1 MTSFQLI
8 SLLFGL
14 AALFGTLNHV
24 TLRLPNTV
32 GLLVLAMAA
41 SLVLVAVQAVW
52 PGLGLRS
59 AAERIVA
66 QTDLPRTFLS
76 GALSFLLFAGALQVD
91 LDMLWRRR
99 GTVLLLSTVGVAL
112 AVGLFAG
119 CIWLV
124 LGGLGLGVPVAWCLV
139 LGAIVA
145 PTDPVA
151 VQELLRRVGLS
162 GELRATIAGES
173 LFNDGVGVV
182 AFLAL
187 LDAATNGGAAAAGGA
202 GSAAAAL
209 AEGVLQ
215 QSVGGF
221 ALGLGAGGVAFL
233 ALRSI
238 DTHDVELMISLAL
251 VTLTYSVANL
261 VDVSGPIAVVVAG
274 LLIGS
279 RGRRHAMSE
288 ESWGSIGLFWLLVE
302 EILNALLFLLIGFE
316 LVAIDFSWRLAAAA
330 AASIVLAVLA
340 RAVSVGLPIGV
351 LDLATPATAR
361 QGDAVTL
368 AALTWG
374 GLRGGVSVAL
384 VLSLPPGPYRG
395 TLLTCCYAIVVFTI
409 VVQGMTL
416 GRVLRVA
423 QRLGSSGEEAL
434 PLDSAGG

>member
-1 MTSFQLI
+1 MTSFQLV

-24 TLRLPNTV
+24 TLRLPNTI
-32 GLLVLAMAA
+32 GLLLLAMLA
-41 SLVLVAVQAVW
+41 SLLLVATQAVW
-52 PGLGLRS
+52 PGLGLRR
-59 AAERIVA
+59 AAEHIVA

-76 GALSFLLFAGALQVD
+76 GALAFLLFAGALQVD

-99 GTVLLLSTVGVAL
+99 GTVLLLSTAGVAL
-112 AVGLFAG
+112 AIALFAAG
-119 CIWLV
+119 IWGV
-124 LGGLGLGVPVAWCLV
+124 LGLLGLAMPMAWCLV

-151 VQELLRRVGLS
+151 VLEVLRRVGLPP
-162 GELRATIAGES
+162 ELQATIAGES

-187 LDAATNGGAAAAGGA
+187 LGLAETAGGGTGGGGVTALGVA
-202 GSAAAAL
+202 GDML
-209 AEGVLQ
+209 R

-221 ALGLGAGGVAFL
+221 ALGLASGGLAFA

-238 DTHDVELMISLAL
+238 DKHDVELMISLAL
-251 VTLTYSVANL
+251 VTLTYSVAGL
-261 VDVSGPIAVVVAG
+261 ADVSGPIAVVVAG
-274 LLIGS
+274 LLIGNH
-279 RGRRHAMSE
+279 GRRHAMSE
-288 ESWGSIGLFWLLVE
+288 TTWDNVGLFWLLID

-316 LVAIDFSWRLAAAA
+316 LVALDLSLPLLAAAA
-330 AASIVLAVLA
+330 GAIVLAVA
-340 RAVSVGLPIGV
+340 VRAASVALPV
-351 LDLATPATAR
+351 WALDLARPRARR
-361 QGDAVTL
+361 QGDAPTL

-395 TLLTCCYAIVVFTI
+395 TLLACSYAIVVFTI

-416 GRVLRVA
+416 ARVVAAA
-423 QRLGSSGEEAL
+423 QRWSERRGR
-434 PLDSAGG
+434 

>member
-1 MTSFQLI
+1 MTSFQLV
-8 SLLFGL
+8 SLLFGF

-24 TLRLPNTV
+24 TLRLPTTI
-32 GLLVLAMAA
+32 GLLLLAMLA
-41 SLVLVAVQAVW
+41 SLGLVAVQAVW
-52 PGLGLRS
+52 PGLGLRRM
-59 AAERIVA
+59 AEHVVA

-76 GALSFLLFAGALQVD
+76 GALSFLLFAGALHVD

-112 AVGLFAG
+112 SIALFAAG
-119 CIWLV
+119 IWLV
-124 LGGLGLGVPVAWCLV
+124 LAGLGLAVPMAWCLV

-151 VQELLRRVGLS
+151 VLEVLRRVGLS
-162 GELRATIAGES
+162 PELQATIAGES

-187 LDAATNGGAAAAGGA
+187 LGVADTASGTGAVTVPGVAGD
-202 GSAAAAL
+202 L
-209 AEGVLQ
+209 VR

-221 ALGLGAGGVAFL
+221 ALGLAAGGVAFA

-238 DTHDVELMISLAL
+238 DKHDVELMISLAV
-251 VTLTYSVANL
+251 VTLTYSVAGL

-274 LLIGS
+274 LLVGNP
-279 RGRRHAMSE
+279 GRRHAMSQTT
-288 ESWGSIGLFWLLVE
+288 WNNVGLFWQLVD

-316 LVAIDFSWRLAAAA
+316 LVVLDLSLRLLVAAAA
-330 AASIVLAVLA
+330 AIVLAVVV
-340 RAVSVGLPIGV
+340 RAASVALPV
-351 LDLATPATAR
+351 WALDLARPRAQR
-361 QGDAVTL
+361 QGDAPTL

-395 TLLTCCYAIVVFTI
+395 TLLACSYAIVVFTI
-409 VVQGMTL
+409 LVQGMTL
-416 GRVLRVA
+416 AQVVAAA
-423 QRLGSSGEEAL
+423 QRWSDARREGASHE
-434 PLDSAGG
+434 

>member
-1 MTSFQLI
+1 MTSFQLV

-24 TLRLPNTV
+24 TLRLPTTI
-32 GLLVLAMAA
+32 GLLLLALLA
-41 SLVLVAVQAVW
+41 SLGLVAVQAVW
-52 PGLGLRS
+52 PGLGLRRI
-59 AAERIVA
+59 AEHVVA

-76 GALSFLLFAGALQVD
+76 GALSFLLFAGALHVD

-112 AVGLFAG
+112 SIALFAAG
-119 CIWLV
+119 IWLV
-124 LGGLGLGVPVAWCLV
+124 LAGLGLAVPMAWCLV

-151 VQELLRRVGLS
+151 VLEVLRRVGLS
-162 GELRATIAGES
+162 PELQATIAGES

-187 LDAATNGGAAAAGGA
+187 LGVADTASGTGGVTVLGVAGD
-202 GSAAAAL
+202 L
-209 AEGVLQ
+209 LR

-221 ALGLGAGGVAFL
+221 ALGLAAGGMAFA

-238 DTHDVELMISLAL
+238 DKHDVELMISLAL
-251 VTLTYSVANL
+251 VTLTYSVAQL

-274 LLIGS
+274 LLVGNP
-279 RGRRHAMSE
+279 GKRHAMSE
-288 ESWGSIGLFWLLVE
+288 NTWNNVGLFWLLIDEV
-302 EILNALLFLLIGFE
+302 LNALLFLLIGFE
-316 LVAIDFSWRLAAAA
+316 LVVLDLSLRLLVAAVAA
-330 AASIVLAVLA
+330 IVLAVA
-340 RAVSVGLPIGV
+340 VRAVSVALPV
-351 LDLATPATAR
+351 WALDLALPRAQR
-361 QGDAVTL
+361 QGDAPTL

-395 TLLTCCYAIVVFTI
+395 TLLACSYAIVVFTI
-409 VVQGMTL
+409 LVQGMTL
-416 GRVLRVA
+416 ARVVAAA
-423 QRLGSSGEEAL
+423 QRWSDARRC
-434 PLDSAGG
+434 

>member
-1 MTSFQLI
+1 MTSFQLV

-24 TLRLPNTV
+24 TLRLPTTI
-32 GLLVLAMAA
+32 GLLLLAMLA
-41 SLVLVAVQAVW
+41 SLGLVAVQAVW
-52 PGLGLRS
+52 PGLGLRGM
-59 AAERIVA
+59 AEHVVA

-76 GALSFLLFAGALQVD
+76 GALSFLLFAGALHVD

-99 GTVLLLSTVGVAL
+99 GTVLILSTVGVAL
-112 AVGLFAG
+112 AIALFAG
-119 CIWLV
+119 GIWLV
-124 LGGLGLGVPVAWCLV
+124 LAGLGLPVPMAWCLV

-151 VQELLRRVGLS
+151 VLEVLRRVGLS
-162 GELRATIAGES
+162 PELQATIAGES

-187 LDAATNGGAAAAGGA
+187 LGLADTAAGADVTVLGVA
-202 GSAAAAL
+202 GGL
-209 AEGVLQ
+209 VR

-221 ALGLGAGGVAFL
+221 ALGLAAGGVAFA

-238 DTHDVELMISLAL
+238 DKHDVELMISLAL
-251 VTLTYSVANL
+251 VTLTYSVAGL

-274 LLIGS
+274 LLVGNP
-279 RGRRHAMSE
+279 GRRHAMSRTTWD
-288 ESWGSIGLFWLLVE
+288 SVGLFWQLVD

-316 LVAIDFSWRLAAAA
+316 LVVLDLSLRLMAAAA
-330 AASIVLAVLA
+330 AAIVLAVA
-340 RAVSVGLPIGV
+340 VRAASVALPVWG
-351 LDLATPATAR
+351 LDLALPRAQR
-361 QGDAVTL
+361 QGDAPTL

-395 TLLTCCYAIVVFTI
+395 TLLACSYAIVVFTI
-409 VVQGMTL
+409 LVQGMTL
-416 GRVLRVA
+416 AQVVAAA
-423 QRLGSSGEEAL
+423 QRWSDGRRRG
-434 PLDSAGG
+434 